1 MRTMTYNFELQKD
14 RTVTFKLPNDIP
26 LGFHKIVLVVDE
38 KPITRSQQEFNKL
51 LKQTSGIWQQ
61 GDGLQ
66 YQTKLRD
73 EWERS

>member
-1 MRTMTYNFELQKD
+1 MRTMTYNLELQKD

-66 YQTKLRD
+66 YQTKRRE

>member
-1 MRTMTYNFELQKD
+1 MTYNLELQKD